1 MVGHIAVNHL
11 VQTSGKSTYKRHWI
25 VGNNCYLPWKN
36 TKKVYWVTRRPN
48 RFLFMGLRHSRE
60 QWHDLASF
68 IDDSLQQP
76 TNSQSHV
83 NYSASRQLVL
93 VPMMVDT
100 HRPNKRPCPWN
111 MPIEEARQVLQL
123 DANNTELR
131 EEVKRIK
138 VQLTEVLEHL
148 NELRPKPGNVESNKA
163 EVDKAE
169 ESLHNPVN
177 TIKPLETQETPL

>member
-1 MVGHIAVNHL
+1 
-11 VQTSGKSTYKRHWI
+11 
-25 VGNNCYLPWKN
+25 
-36 TKKVYWVTRRPN
+36 
-48 RFLFMGLRHSRE
+48 
-60 QWHDLASF
+60 
-68 IDDSLQQP
+68 
-76 TNSQSHV
+76 
-83 NYSASRQLVL
+83 
-93 VPMMVDT
+93 
-100 HRPNKRPCPWN
+100 